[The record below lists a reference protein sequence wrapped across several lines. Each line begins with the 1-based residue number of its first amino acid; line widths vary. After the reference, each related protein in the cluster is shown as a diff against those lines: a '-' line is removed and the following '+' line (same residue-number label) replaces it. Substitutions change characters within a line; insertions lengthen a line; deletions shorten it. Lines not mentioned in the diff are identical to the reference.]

1 MKALGFEGFSPS
13 WKFVAGRHRG
23 PFGFA
28 RAPQVNVGYVLS
40 RSCSLLRAAVVQWS
54 AHRAD
59 DRGVPGSVPALCRFA
74 KRMYSLVVFSLR
86 VRSVIG
92 RKMPTT

>member
-23 PFGFA
+23 TYGFA
-28 RAPQVNVGYVLS
+28 RAPEVNVGYVLS

-59 DRGVPGSVPALCRFA
+59 DRGVPGSVPALCRFFPFFF
-74 KRMYSLVVFSLR
+74 LVLLSFGPV
-86 VRSVIG
+86 
-92 RKMPTT
+92 PAT

>member
-23 PFGFA
+23 TYGFA
-28 RAPQVNVGYVLS
+28 RAPQVGCVLS

-59 DRGVPGSVPALCRFA
+59 DRGGSWFGSRAV
-74 KRMYSLVVFSLR
+74 SVFFLLFF
-86 VRSVIG
+86 G
-92 RKMPTT
+92 

>member
-23 PFGFA
+23 TYGFA

-59 DRGVPGSVPALCRFA
+59 DRVVPGSVPALCRFFLFF
-74 KRMYSLVVFSLR
+74 LVPLSFGPV
-86 VRSVIG
+86 
-92 RKMPTT
+92 PAT